1 MKCPYWRNGCT
12 FEGQMGEVDDHVDYM
27 VKVGDDEHKTAR
39 KTSPTKPRRGG
50 KIPVPRCPKQPKL
63 QFDQIDEE
71 FHLTCECGMDE
82 NLGQEPI
89 VPDIVFVWQ
98 EHSKMKRREDD
109 SGGPRGE

>member
-39 KTSPTKPRRGG
+39 SNAKKRAGG
-50 KIPVPRCPKQPKL
+50 KVPPPRCAEQPRI
-63 QFDQIDEE
+63 QFDQIAEE
-71 FHLTCECGMDE
+71 IHLTCTGCGMDE

-89 VPDIVFVWQ
+89 VADVVFTWQ